1 MNKSDRNTVKFELD
15 RLTAEFFRAVSFE
28 AGGAPPYENIRALF
42 IERGLLIKNVSSTP
56 EISSVREFIAPRQA
70 QVDAGTLTSF
80 HEAKLSETTVVF
92 GNVAHRFSAYEKSG
106 TSGGM
111 AFAGKGMISIQFV
124 NTPAGW
130 KMSAMAWDDE
140 RPGLSLADLESAA
153 RK

>member
-1 MNKSDRNTVKFELD
+1 MNKSDRNTVKFEPD

-80 HEAKLSETTVVF
+80 TKP
-92 GNVAHRFSAYEKSG
+92 NCR
-106 TSGGM
+106 
-111 AFAGKGMISIQFV
+111 
-124 NTPAGW
+124 
-130 KMSAMAWDDE
+130 
-140 RPGLSLADLESAA
+140 R
-153 RK
+153 RR